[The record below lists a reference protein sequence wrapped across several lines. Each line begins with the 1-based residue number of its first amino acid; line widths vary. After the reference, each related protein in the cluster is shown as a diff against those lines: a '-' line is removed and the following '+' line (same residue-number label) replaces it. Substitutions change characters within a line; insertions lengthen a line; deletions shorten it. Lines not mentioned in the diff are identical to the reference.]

1 MRLGE
6 EVIHDGRL
14 LVLRGLDPMSVADG
28 RAEVEDPATGQRALV
43 PIAELSLT
51 RPGGPVSS
59 PAG

>member
-6 EVIHDGRL
+6 EVIHDGQR

-28 RAEVEDPATGQRALV
+28 RAEVEDPETGERAFV
-43 PIAELSLT
+43 PIAELSPAL
-51 RPGGPVSS
+51 PAGVSS